1 MRVLDVRLRNILF
14 GLVTAFLVLGM
25 PGLHTSPALAQFSPT
40 YEFLKALKAGDYRG
54 VKSNIMG
61 GANVNA
67 KDDDGTP
74 ALVLATDM
82 GDPSMVKFLLD
93 QGAHVDE
100 ISARTG
106 ETSLMRASAAGDH
119 SSAGVLLYYKAN
131 INAQD
136 RHGETPLMKAIRSG
150 HRDVVKLLVDA
161 GANLDLQ
168 DYTGNAAIDYAQ
180 NGRQRGIEKILV
192 DAAKKMR

>member
-1 MRVLDVRLRNILF
+1 MRVFDVRWRNILF
-14 GLVTAFLVLGM
+14 GLAAAFLLLVT
-25 PGLHTSPALAQFSPT
+25 PGLHVSPAAAQFSPT
-40 YEFLKALKAGDYRG
+40 FEFLKALKKSDYRG

-67 KDDDGTP
+67 KDDDGVP

-82 GDPSMVKFLLD
+82 SDPSMVKFLLD

-106 ETSLMRASAAGDH
+106 ETSLMRACASGDR

-136 RHGETPLMKAIRSG
+136 RHGETPLIKAIRGG
-150 HRDVVKLLVDA
+150 HREVVKLLVDA
-161 GANLDLQ
+161 GADLDLQ

-192 DAAKKMR
+192 DAMKKTR